1 MQCHIARDVMHI
13 NQINVMHELENEA
26 TVSDAKMECGCR
38 YRLNGRGRV
47 PLNIEADDKLVAAGT
62 MEAKDPV
69 ELVVDYE
76 RGGCDSGD
84 DGF

>member
-1 MQCHIARDVMHI
+1 MHI
-13 NQINVMHELENEA
+13 NQIKVMHELENEA
-26 TVSDAKMECGCR
+26 MVSDAKLENGCR
-38 YRLNGRGRV
+38 WGLNGRGRV

-62 MEAKDPV
+62 MEAEDPIKP
-69 ELVVDYE
+69 VVDDG